1 MPMMLLDLF
10 VSYGPW
16 GWLVLGL
23 VLLALELVVPGGY
36 FLWLGAAGIVT
47 GVAAFIPGIS
57 WPWQVTIFGVLAIV
71 IVIGWTR
78 ISRSRREP
86 VTDTP
91 YLNRRAERFVGY
103 EAVIDEPI
111 QDGFGRLKLGDS
123 VWRIAGP
130 DLAAGRKVRVVGSDG
145 ALLKVEA
152 V

>member
-1 MPMMLLDLF
+1 MAVLDLF
-10 VSYGPW
+10 LTYGPW
-16 GWLVLGL
+16 AWIVLGL

-47 GVAAFIPGIS
+47 GLVSFIPGIT
-57 WPWQVTIFGVLAIV
+57 WPWEVTLFGLLAIG

-86 VTDTP
+86 ETDTP
-91 YLNRRAERFVGY
+91 FLNRRAERFIGH

-111 QDGFGRLKLGDS
+111 RDGFGRMKLGDS

-130 DLAAGRKVRVVGSDG
+130 ELAAGQKVRVVGSDG
-145 ALLKVEA
+145 AVLKVEA